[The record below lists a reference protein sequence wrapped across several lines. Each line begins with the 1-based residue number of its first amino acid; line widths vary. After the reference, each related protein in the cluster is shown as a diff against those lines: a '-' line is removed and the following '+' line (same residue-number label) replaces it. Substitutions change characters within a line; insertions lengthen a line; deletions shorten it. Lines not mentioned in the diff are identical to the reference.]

1 MKTEAKLEAALV
13 RECKRRGLYCRKF
26 ASPAHAGVPDRI
38 IAGHGKVLFLELKSP
53 GNKPTPL
60 QQRELDELKRLGMVA
75 AWTDTFEGVVSLL
88 NNQWPDCV

>member
-26 ASPAHAGVPDRI
+26 SSPAHAGVPDRI
-38 IAGHGKVLFLELKSP
+38 IAGYGKTLFLELKSP
-53 GNKPTPL
+53 GKKPTPL
-60 QQRELDELKRLGMVA
+60 QQREINELLGLRMVA
-75 AWTDTFEGVVSLL
+75 AYADNFQDVLSLL